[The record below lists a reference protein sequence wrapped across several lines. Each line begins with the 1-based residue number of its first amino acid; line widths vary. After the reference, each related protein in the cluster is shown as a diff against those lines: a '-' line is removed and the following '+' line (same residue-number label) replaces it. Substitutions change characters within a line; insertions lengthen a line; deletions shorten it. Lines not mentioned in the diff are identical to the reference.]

1 MIQVDSRENKN
12 QNILD
17 YFEEVGQKYI
27 VSKMISGDY
36 QDVGSVKTLID
47 VKQSHND
54 GVAELCAN
62 LTRTANHER
71 FKREIARAREIGCE
85 RFIVLIISKDITCI
99 DEIHTWVNKR
109 GQTNPATFEKI
120 VRTFNE
126 KYGVEFIFCQRKDAG
141 KIIVSLITPPL
152 AI

>member
-141 KIIVSLITPPL
+141 KIIVSLLTTPL